1 MNQKIKLFLDVHYI
15 WLANSLIQLCSIP
28 LCSTECTNT
37 HTQRTKHVHDTTGAR
52 SMACPTTKKDMLD
65 LMTTAAGENEVLP
78 DLEEA
83 LGVRSEVVRQL
94 PLNQRERKAGCRNFY
109 WKTFTSC

>member
-1 MNQKIKLFLDVHYI
+1 
-15 WLANSLIQLCSIP
+15 
-28 LCSTECTNT
+28 
-37 HTQRTKHVHDTTGAR
+37 
-52 SMACPTTKKDMLD
+52 MACPTTKKDACLNQDLSHILLLKMLD
-65 LMTTAAGENEVLP
+65 LMATAAGGNEVLP

>member
-1 MNQKIKLFLDVHYI
+1 MQYTTMFHRVNQHTHSKNKI
-15 WLANSLIQLCSIP
+15 
-28 LCSTECTNT
+28 
-37 HTQRTKHVHDTTGAR
+37 RAR
-52 SMACPTTKKDMLD
+52 YHRCEIYGLSHNKKGRMFEPGINRDLSHILLLKMLD
-65 LMTTAAGENEVLP
+65 LMATAAGGNEVLP

>member
-1 MNQKIKLFLDVHYI
+1 MKL
-15 WLANSLIQLCSIP
+15 LIQLVVFVVIFYSIIFYSIRY
-28 LCSTECTNT
+28 LQDLS
-37 HTQRTKHVHDTTGAR
+37 HILLLK
-52 SMACPTTKKDMLD
+52 MLD

-94 PLNQRERKAGCRNFY
+94 PLSQWERKAGCRNFY
-109 WKTFTSC
+109 WKTFPSC

>member
-1 MNQKIKLFLDVHYI
+1 AAGFRVGCVLCQEAVWLDCVVFRRMHGSRPSPLLSPLIYIILFSTR
-15 WLANSLIQLCSIP
+15 SLQDLSHIL
-28 LCSTECTNT
+28 LL
-37 HTQRTKHVHDTTGAR
+37 K
-52 SMACPTTKKDMLD
+52 MLD

-83 LGVRSEVVRQL
+83 LWVRSEVVRQL
-94 PLNQRERKAGCRNFY
+94 PLNQRECKAGCQNFY